1 MQIEIEMI
9 KWLQSF
15 ATPQLDR
22 VFEWITMLGEDTIYI
37 FILTLLYW
45 CIDKQLA
52 RRILLGLSL
61 SVWTNG
67 LIKTM
72 LNFPRPIGVEGIRSL
87 RIETANGASFPSGHT
102 QTIATFMW
110 LIGHEAKRRWVYI
123 VGILLTLAVG
133 ISRLYLGVHW
143 PKDVICGIVFAIV
156 IGQIAIVINR
166 NIEQMGHYMP
176 LFITLVLALGSLFF
190 YRDIAYIKTV
200 AMLSGFV
207 IGYALEEN
215 FVNFDV
221 RGSGDQQLFKYIIG
235 IAGIIGIQFG
245 LKLILPYTA
254 PYIFARYFLMMV
266 WGLYLAPQLFVM
278 LRLSRHRIF

>member
-15 ATPQLDR
+15 ATPQLDS
-22 VFEWITMLGEDTIYI
+22 VFEWITMLGEDKIYI

-52 RRILLGLSL
+52 RRLLLGLSL
-61 SVWTNG
+61 SVWANG
-67 LIKTM
+67 LIKTA
-72 LNFPRPIGVEGIRSL
+72 LNMPRPIGVEGIRSL
-87 RIETANGASFPSGHT
+87 RVETADGASFPSGHT

-110 LIGHEAKRRWVYI
+110 LVGNEAKRRWVY
-123 VGILLTLAVG
+123 VFGGLLTLAVA

-143 PKDVICGIVFAIV
+143 PKDVIGGIVIAIV
-156 IGQIAIVINR
+156 IGQIAIGINR
-166 NIEQMGHYMP
+166 NIERRGHYMP
-176 LFITLVLALGSLFF
+176 LFITLVLALASMFL
-190 YRDIAYIKTV
+190 YREIAYVKTV

-221 RGSGDQQLFKYIIG
+221 RGSGDQQLLKYILG
-235 IAGIIGIQFG
+235 IAGIVGIQVG
-245 LKLILPYTA
+245 LKLILPYTVLF
-254 PYIFARYFLMMV
+254 IFIRYFLMMI
-266 WGLYLAPQLFVM
+266 WGLYLAPLLFVS